1 MILVKRLHFVGI
13 GGTGMNGI
21 AEVLLNKSYKVTGS
35 DLRSNAAT
43 ESLEAL
49 GAEIHY
55 GHAPENVGDADVVVI
70 SSAVHQDNPEVLEA
84 RSRNIPVVPRAIM
97 LAELMRLRHGIAIA
111 GTHGKTTTTS
121 LVTSI
126 LERGGLDPTFVIG
139 GRLNAAGANAA
150 LGQGKYIVAEA
161 DESDASFLYLTPVI
175 AVITNIDLDHM
186 ETYGHDLN
194 KLKQAFVDFAMRLP
208 FYGKVILCIEDE
220 NVRSVLH
227 SIKKPR
233 LTYGFREEAQI
244 RAIDI
249 VPEGTA
255 TRFTVVT
262 SLEGIEPF
270 EVKLN
275 LPGKHN
281 VLNALAAIAVGL
293 VVEVDVPALQDA
305 LKNFKGVGRRFTIWG
320 ESKTPGGKTYTV
332 VDDYGHHPNEIAAT
346 IAAARTAY
354 PERNLM
360 LVFQPHRYT
369 RTKDCFDGLVKALS
383 TVDKLVLCDI
393 YSAGEDPIPG
403 VDGQSLYQA
412 IEREGKVKPIFA
424 KDIEQAQCEVDNHAE
439 DNSIVLV
446 MGPGSIGS
454 VPAKLIER
462 GKKYDGQY

>member
-21 AEVLLNKSYKVTGS
+21 AEVLLNLGYKVTGS
-35 DLRSNAAT
+35 DLRPNAAT
-43 ESLEAL
+43 ERLASL

-55 GHAPENVGDADVVVI
+55 GHAAENVGDADVVVI

-139 GRLNAAGANAA
+139 GRLTAAGANAA
-150 LGQGKYIVAEA
+150 LGQGKFIVAEA

-186 ETYGHDLN
+186 DTYGHDLN
-194 KLKQAFVDFAMRLP
+194 KLKQAFIDFAMRVP

-233 LTYGFREEAQI
+233 LTYGFQEEAQI
-244 RAIDI
+244 RAVDI
-249 VPEGTA
+249 KPEGT
-255 TRFTVVT
+255 TTKFKVITK
-262 SLEGIEPF
+262 LEGIEPF
-270 EVKLN
+270 EVMLN
-275 LPGKHN
+275 LPGRHN

-293 VVEVDVPALQDA
+293 VVEVKVPAIQDA
-305 LKNFKGVGRRFTIWG
+305 LAAFRGVGRRFTIWG
-320 ESKTPGGKTYTV
+320 ESKTPTGNKYTV

-346 IAAARTAY
+346 IEAARTAY
-354 PERNLM
+354 PTRNLM

-369 RTKDCFDGLVKALS
+369 RTRDCFDGLANVLS
-383 TVDKLVLCDI
+383 SVDKLVLCDI
-393 YSAGEDPIPG
+393 YPAGEEPIPG
-403 VDGQSLYQA
+403 IDGQKLFKA
-412 IEREGKVKPIFA
+412 VKEKGNATVIFA
-424 KDIEQAQCEVDNHAE
+424 KDIDQAQDEVDNHAE
-439 DNSIVLV
+439 DNAIVLV

-454 VPAKLIER
+454 VPAKLMER
-462 GKKYDGQY
+462 GRKYDEQ